1 MSAWY
6 MLTIVGRDQPG
17 IVAQISN
24 GLFEAGYQLGETS
37 MMRLGGNFTMML
49 MVSRGTNGNATG
61 ENVIDEDEI
70 NEAKIKA
77 QLQPCLTDLD
87 LRVHLDPIE
96 AHLHEHITPNLRVSV
111 YGADRPGIVAR
122 VTNILQQQDF
132 NILDLESDVAG
143 SDDKP
148 IYIMHIEG
156 VCQSS
161 ADDLEQALNRESKSE
176 IDIKVFPIDTLI
188 G

>member
-1 MSAWY
+1 MSVWY

-17 IVAQISN
+17 IVADISN
-24 GLFEAGYQLGETS
+24 GLFSAGCQLGETS

-49 MVSRGTNGNATG
+49 MVNCDKT
-61 ENVIDEDEI
+61 EI
-70 NEAKIKA
+70 EIEQ
-77 QLQPCLTDLD
+77 QLQSSLTEHK
-87 LRVHLDPIE
+87 LRLHIDPIE
-96 AHLHEHITPNLRVSV
+96 AYLHEHIIPNMRVSV

-122 VTNILQQQDF
+122 VTKILQQQEF

-148 IYIMHIEG
+148 IYVMHIEG
-156 VCQSS
+156 HSS
-161 ADDLEQALNRESKSE
+161 TSVEDIERALLNEAQSE
-176 IDIKVFPIDTLI
+176 IDIKVFPIDTLV

>member
-1 MSAWY
+1 MSVWY

-17 IVAQISN
+17 IVAEISN
-24 GLFEAGYQLGETS
+24 GLFEAGCQLGETS

-49 MVSRGTNGNATG
+49 MVHSDRT
-61 ENVIDEDEI
+61 ESDIE
-70 NEAKIKA
+70 
-77 QLQPCLTDLD
+77 QRLQSSLTEFG
-87 LRVHLDPIE
+87 LRLHIDPIE
-96 AHLHEHITPNLRVSV
+96 AHLHEHIIPNMRVSV

-122 VTNILQQQDF
+122 VTKILQQQGF

-156 VCQSS
+156 YSQST
-161 ADDLEQALNRESKSE
+161 ATNVEQALIKEVPSG
-176 IDIKVFPIDTLI
+176 IDVKVFPIDTLV